1 MDPPSGVDLLTLD
14 AFPDDLAQDLVA
26 QLSRRVSV
34 PCRLLDG
41 HEPSELPWIQGRDQA
56 DADKLLA
63 QLEERAGA
71 DGTVLVGMT
80 QVDLGN
86 PIFTFFFGRAR
97 QHGRAALVSLAR
109 LAPGFY
115 GLPDDRA
122 LTIRRATLE
131 IVHELGH
138 VIGLPHCRDFA
149 CVMHFAA
156 TVESIDTRGS
166 GLCGRCAENA
176 PAVLLEIT

>member
-1 MDPPSGVDLLTLD
+1 MDPPIGVDLLTLD
-14 AFPDDLAQDLVA
+14 AFPEDLAQDLVA

-34 PCRLLDG
+34 PCRLLDAR
-41 HEPSELPWIQGRDQA
+41 EPPEIPWIQGRDQA
-56 DADKLLA
+56 DADTLLA
-63 QLEERAGA
+63 RLEERAGGGGA
-71 DGTVLVGMT
+71 VLVGMT

-109 LAPGFY
+109 LRPDFY

-122 LTIRRATLE
+122 LTIQRATLE

-138 VIGLPHCRDFA
+138 LLGLPHCRDSA

-166 GLCGRCAENA
+166 GLCRRCAELA
-176 PAVLLEIT
+176 PAVLRENT